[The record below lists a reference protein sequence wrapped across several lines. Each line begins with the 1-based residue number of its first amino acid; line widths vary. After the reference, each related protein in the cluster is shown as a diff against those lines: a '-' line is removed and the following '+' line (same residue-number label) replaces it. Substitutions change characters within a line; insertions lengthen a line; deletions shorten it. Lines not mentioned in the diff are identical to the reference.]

1 MTMRNENKMNEQEKA
16 LADKVIRMLD
26 RSESYRKTFIAGGVG
41 FIDTYRYDFDDG
53 LTLKR
58 GGGWTVFYKGEEL
71 IHFSEYRH
79 GREVFQQINEA
90 VNHAQQRKE
99 RNNINAF
106 LNA

>member
-1 MTMRNENKMNEQEKA
+1 MSDENKMNEQEKA

-26 RSESYRKTFIAGGVG
+26 KSQSYRKTFIPGGVG
-41 FIDTYRYDFDDG
+41 LIDTYRYDFDDG

-71 IHFSEYRH
+71 VHFSEYRH
-79 GREVFQQINEA
+79 GREVFQQINQA

-99 RNNINAF
+99 RYNINSF

>member
-1 MTMRNENKMNEQEKA
+1 MLKMNEQA
-16 LADKVIRMLD
+16 IADKVIKILD
-26 RSESYRKTFIAGGVG
+26 RSQYFKKTFIPGGFG
-41 FIDTYRYDFDDG
+41 LIDTYRYDFDEG

-71 IHFSEYRH
+71 MHFSEYRH
-79 GREVFQQINEA
+79 GREVFERINEA
-90 VNHAQQRKE
+90 VSYAQQRKE

>member
-1 MTMRNENKMNEQEKA
+1 MSNENKMNEQEKV

-26 RSESYRKTFIAGGVG
+26 KSQYFKKTFIPGGVG

-58 GGGWTVFYKGEEL
+58 GGGWTIFFKGEEL

-79 GREVFQQINEA
+79 GREVFERINQS

-99 RNNINAF
+99 RNIINSF

>member
-1 MTMRNENKMNEQEKA
+1 MSNENKMNEQEKA
-16 LADKVIRMLD
+16 LADKVIRMLG
-26 RSESYRKTFIAGGVG
+26 RSQSYRKTFIAGGVG

-71 IHFSEYRH
+71 ICFSEYRH
-79 GREVFQQINEA
+79 GREVFQRINEA

-99 RNNINAF
+99 RNTINSF

>member
-1 MTMRNENKMNEQEKA
+1 MPNENKMNEQEKA

-26 RSESYRKTFIAGGVG
+26 RSQTYKRTFIAGGVG

-79 GREVFQQINEA
+79 GREVFQRINEA

-99 RNNINAF
+99 QNNINAF

>member
-1 MTMRNENKMNEQEKA
+1 MRNENKMNEQEKA
-16 LADKVIRMLD
+16 LADKVIKMLD
-26 RSESYRKTFIAGGVG
+26 RSQSYRKTFIPGGVG
-41 FIDTYRYDFDDG
+41 LIDTYRYDFDDG

-71 IHFSEYRH
+71 ICFSDYRH
-79 GREVFQQINEA
+79 GREIMQRISKSIDN
-90 VNHAQQRKE
+90 AQQRKE